1 MSSSIPTE
9 PRQPLSTS
17 YDQQSAANNRNISGS
32 GSPGL
37 SAFSRLGIL
46 AAFVTPSQ
54 RHISSVRRGLHDVRT
69 KYGILQKELRLHED
83 RSTIQYNRLHDNYK
97 ALLDSEA
104 VRRQNDKRME
114 AQVASSSPLRQVQKE
129 APPAAAS
136 EEEPSQLDVLRQQMA
151 QLESKLSD
159 LQYYAE
165 TTYRELDNS
174 KYDKGVAC
182 RSRREVDFVIS
193 EIDKAQSARITA
205 FQQTVTNLQD
215 QIAELRNSLAE
226 NVKSAADR
234 DTATHAQF
242 ISLRASMKSQFAEV
256 NKTLDELTMGEIT
269 RKKDGMRLDLD
280 ELATRVA
287 NVEDQAQRHDRIQ
300 DELNDK
306 VEGLRQVY
314 VETNELAGEL
324 KSFIENFKARMV
336 DATEVPD
343 LKSTVYRLSQSMEER
358 LAVLEAKSSTEE
370 MEALTSALR
379 KQQEDLKKA
388 REMQIIAFQV
398 LRDSLVDM
406 ASFVEGTEPVIG
418 MKYDNGQANRL
429 RRLAVYLSSYQDQLQ
444 DSEKEK
450 N

>member
-1 MSSSIPTE
+1 MS
-9 PRQPLSTS
+9 R
-17 YDQQSAANNRNISGS
+17 
-32 GSPGL
+32 
-37 SAFSRLGIL
+37 
-46 AAFVTPSQ
+46 
-54 RHISSVRRGLHDVRT
+54 
-69 KYGILQKELRLHED
+69 
-83 RSTIQYNRLHDNYK
+83 
-97 ALLDSEA
+97 
-104 VRRQNDKRME
+104 
-114 AQVASSSPLRQVQKE
+114 

-136 EEEPSQLDVLRQQMA
+136 EEESSQLDVLRQQMA

-242 ISLRASMKSQFAEV
+242 ISLRASMKSQFADV
-256 NKTLDELTMGEIT
+256 NKRLDEWTMGDIT
-269 RKKDGMRLDLD
+269 RKKDGVRLDLD

-388 REMQIIAFQV
+388 R
-398 LRDSLVDM
+398 
-406 ASFVEGTEPVIG
+406 
-418 MKYDNGQANRL
+418 
-429 RRLAVYLSSYQDQLQ
+429 
-444 DSEKEK
+444 
-450 N
+450 